1 MILDLAIILTYFVV
15 IMIIGIWSRAKS
27 DVGVE
32 EYFLSSRSLKW
43 PYIAVSTIATNVQ
56 ANHFIAM
63 AGSAYIFGLAQANL
77 EINAIFGILIAAF
90 VFVPIYLRM
99 KVITITQF
107 FEARLG
113 AKVALVYSLF
123 MIILYSFLYLGTA
136 LFWAAYAA
144 NGFLESCLILRV

>member
-1 MILDLAIILTYFVV
+1 MILDLAIILVYLVV
-15 IMIIGIWSRAKS
+15 IMIIGIRSRVKP

-43 PYIAVSTIATNVQ
+43 PYIAVSTIATNVH

-63 AGSAYIFGLAQANL
+63 AGSAYVFGLAQANL
-77 EINAIFGILIAAF
+77 EINAVFGILVAAF
-90 VFVPIYLRM
+90 IFVPIYLRM

-113 AKVALVYSLF
+113 PRVAL
-123 MIILYSFLYLGTA
+123 A
-136 LFWAAYAA
+136 
-144 NGFLESCLILRV
+144 